1 MVSYRTS
8 EVESEPVRPTVQN
21 TPNRSHGRFWVG
33 LRIIGE
39 PTPLSADLAQH
50 IPEVAGNWLS
60 RIRETLAFICPVRS
74 HFLGRRMEN
83 MEKSVSVA

>member
-21 TPNRSHGRFWVG
+21 TPNRAHGRFWVG
-33 LRIIGE
+33 LRIISE

-50 IPEVAGNWLS
+50 IPVA
-60 RIRETLAFICPVRS
+60 LANPRDARVHLPVRC

-83 MEKSVSVA
+83 LEKSVSVG